1 MLFIFFLFFII
12 YLLTKEL
19 VPLVLLSPHQWVTL
33 CAVEQ
38 RGPLCGAARSALR
51 CSAVRFAVQRGPLC
65 GAALCGGLRCT
76 ALRRI
81 AVHRKADRQRV
92 LLRRGLRPNPGGA
105 EGSGGKALCLL
116 RRRYGTLAS
125 PRLGKAPAGRCRAL
139 WCLGIGFGHSH
150 YTGSLALS

>member
-65 GAALCGGLRCT
+65 GAARSALRCSAVRFAVQRFAEDCGAPLCGGLRCT
-76 ALRRI
+76 AKRTARGFCFAEGYAQTP
-81 AVHRKADRQRV
+81 AVQRGQGAKPSV
-92 LLRRGLRPNPGGA
+92 CFAGGTVRLLRPAWAKPRRGGA
-105 EGSGGKALCLL
+105 E
-116 RRRYGTLAS
+116 
-125 PRLGKAPAGRCRAL
+125 RCGA
-139 WCLGIGFGHSH
+139 
-150 YTGSLALS
+150 